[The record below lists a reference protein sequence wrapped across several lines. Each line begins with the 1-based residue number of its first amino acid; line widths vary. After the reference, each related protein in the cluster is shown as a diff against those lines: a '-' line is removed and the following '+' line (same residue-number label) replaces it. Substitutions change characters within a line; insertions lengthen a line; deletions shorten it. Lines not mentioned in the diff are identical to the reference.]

1 MACRV
6 GGWGDVLRGRC
17 PVSVHQPG
25 SRLTHAQSHLQA
37 EVGHPRGQ
45 LHSQLPR
52 GTEGRPGRPSAACE
66 RPRPGRRRFSANSSR
81 PTRSPAPPRVPT
93 CPHAPPLGRGWL
105 PDSAPR
111 VAQLTPVLM
120 AYVFQGL
127 KCFLQTSFKILKRE
141 STVQGTHPSRGLSRI
156 KIWTYFLH
164 YPIFLFFLS
173 SLVGVLSKALGSS
186 NASLKN

>member
-1 MACRV
+1 MRSWWLGRRPAGTMPRLRAPARLPADTCTESSAGR
-6 GGWGDVLRGRC
+6 GGA
-17 PVSVHQPG
+17 S
-25 SRLTHAQSHLQA
+25 
-37 EVGHPRGQ
+37 
-45 LHSQLPR
+45 
-52 GTEGRPGRPSAACE
+52 
-66 RPRPGRRRFSANSSR
+66 PRPAAQ
-81 PTRSPAPPRVPT
+81 PAPPGHRGPPRPPLSRLRAAAAWEAPLLSKFLPSHSQPCAPT
-93 CPHAPPLGRGWL
+93 RPHAPPLGRGWL

-127 KCFLQTSFKILKRE
+127 KCFSQTSFKILKRE